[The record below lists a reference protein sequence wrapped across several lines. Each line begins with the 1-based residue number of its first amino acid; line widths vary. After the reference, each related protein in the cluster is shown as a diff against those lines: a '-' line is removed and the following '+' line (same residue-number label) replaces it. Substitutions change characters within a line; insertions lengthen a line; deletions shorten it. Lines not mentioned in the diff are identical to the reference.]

1 MYLLKNSKGVSL
13 PEYKFVSK
21 YTINTKWEE
30 IFMNVTK
37 IKLFICVQYMVGGY
51 IYIKKKN
58 QASSLISLA

>member
-1 MYLLKNSKGVSL
+1 
-13 PEYKFVSK
+13 
-21 YTINTKWEE
+21 
-30 IFMNVTK
+30 MNVTK

>member
-51 IYIKKKN
+51 KYLKKN

>member
-51 IYIKKKN
+51 IYIY
-58 QASSLISLA
+58 